1 MQAGGSRTRG
11 DAGRVFSIP
20 AGAPFLKVL
29 AGSLVNGE
37 LIEGFVP
44 RNDPLL
50 LPTATIYL
58 PTRRSARALASELV
72 AAMGSRACLLPQI
85 KAIGDPDED
94 FGESAAEAADATL
107 PRAIGDI
114 ERRLILSE
122 LVRGWTTEMSRS
134 VRDLLGEEDIAIPS
148 STAEAIRLS
157 GELGRL
163 IDSFATEEV
172 DLSRLDGLVGTDA
185 IEGRPQRWAEWWN
198 LTLHFI
204 SVLRKAWPAIL
215 EERRALDPA
224 ERRRQIIDKRRLRL
238 AEGDP
243 HGPVI
248 AAGSTG
254 SIPATAKLIAEIAGL
269 TNGAVVL
276 PGLDRDLPDTV
287 WNMLLLPDAEDE
299 TLSLCTHPQ
308 YALARLLRTLSMQR
322 KDVRP
327 LGESLLA
334 DRNKTLSAALV
345 PAVVTGLWAG
355 RGKIAPA
362 LDGMAL
368 VEASTEQQEAQAI
381 AIAMRE
387 TLETQQR
394 TAFMVTPDR
403 KLAMRVRA
411 ELARFGIYVEDSA
424 GTPLGATAPAR
435 LARLLLSTVLENEP
449 ACLAALLKNALVSGG
464 PESETAR
471 IARLFELAV
480 LRGAITIPGPGG
492 LESAAGAIKQLVA
505 ENPYAAPPVQA
516 MEETDWEAV
525 IALGKRLDEASRP
538 IRRIVIEAEI
548 VRIAELAAALK
559 DSLAS
564 AVLPS
569 AWAEFVSS
577 PGAAALER
585 FLEAVAAD
593 DTAGFA
599 FPPAESVDVLD
610 ALMSEQTV
618 RDLRERHQCLA
629 ILGPLE
635 ARLQNADRVILA
647 GLNEGTWPAVQR
659 NDAFLSRQMRAE
671 LGLSTPE
678 RRIGQAAHDFQQLC
692 GNGEVILTRSLR
704 SGSTPTVASRWLQR
718 LSIVAGNDCV
728 ETMRAEGNRYLSM
741 AGRIDTSG
749 IKTSRAKRPNPKP
762 PIDRRPQSLSVTE
775 IETWIRDPYAIH
787 AKHVLGL
794 RALPPLERPVDAM
807 IRGQIYHEILAR
819 FVAENENAAPPTA
832 RLAAIARETF
842 DRWQLPSE
850 LQAVWV
856 PRFMIVGE
864 LFLAWHGERMH
875 AVASS
880 HTEIRGQIAV
890 GDTGFTL
897 RGRADRIDVLNDGS
911 WAILDYKTGTNP
923 SMAQARTLSPQLA
936 LEANMAIRGGFSGQ
950 IGTPAPDNIAELA
963 YVRLI
968 AGDALKV
975 EGPCD
980 ARNAPSPNELMAKTW
995 DELLSLVLGFRDP
1008 ERGYP
1013 SRSAPAREGDIGGDY
1028 DHLAR
1033 VREWSFGEAE
1043 DHDD

>member
-1 MQAGGSRTRG
+1 MQAGGNKTSG
-11 DAGRVFSIP
+11 DAGRVFTIP

-29 AGSLVNGE
+29 ASSLVNGE

-50 LPTATIYL
+50 LPSATIYL
-58 PTRRSARALASELV
+58 PTRRSARTLASELV
-72 AAMGSRACLLPQI
+72 AAMGKRACLLPQI
-85 KAIGDPDED
+85 RAIGDPDED
-94 FGESAAEAADATL
+94 FSESAAEAADATL

-157 GELGRL
+157 GELARL
-163 IDSFATEEV
+163 IDGFATEEV
-172 DLSRLDGLVGTDA
+172 DLSRLNGLVGADA
-185 IEGRPQRWAEWWN
+185 VEGRPQRWAEWWN
-198 LTLHFI
+198 LTLHFV

-224 ERRRQIIDKRRLRL
+224 EKRRRVIDQRRLRL
-238 AEGDP
+238 AEHTP

-254 SIPATAKLIAEIAGL
+254 SIPATARLITEIAGL
-269 TNGAVVL
+269 RNGAVVL
-276 PGLDRDLPDTV
+276 PGLDLDLPETV
-287 WNMLLLPDAEDE
+287 WDTLVTPDAEDE

-308 YALARLLRTLSMQR
+308 YTLARLLRTLGMQR
-322 KDVRP
+322 KNVRS
-327 LGESLLA
+327 LGASLFA
-334 DRNKTLSAALV
+334 DRNKVVSAALM
-345 PAVVTGLWAG
+345 PAVATGQWASREKTAPELG
-355 RGKIAPA
+355 R
-362 LDGMAL
+362 MAL
-368 VEASTEQQEAQAI
+368 VEASSEQQEALAI

-387 TLETQQR
+387 ILEDPQR
-394 TAFMVTPDR
+394 TAFLVTPDR
-403 KLAMRVRA
+403 KLAMRIRA
-411 ELARFGIYVEDSA
+411 ELARFGIDVEDSA
-424 GTPLGATAPAR
+424 GLPLGATAPAR

-449 ACLAALLKNALVSGG
+449 ASLASLLKNTFVSGA
-464 PESETAR
+464 PQSETAR

-480 LRGAITIPGPGG
+480 LRGAVTIPGPGG
-492 LESAAGAIKQLVA
+492 LASAAEAMRQLVA
-505 ENPYAAPPVQA
+505 DNPYAAPPVQE
-516 MEETDWEAV
+516 MGETEWEAV
-525 IALGKRLDEASRP
+525 IGLGRRLDEASRP
-538 IRRIVIEAEI
+538 IRRILIGAGVIQ
-548 VRIAELAAALK
+548 IADLAAALK
-559 DSLAS
+559 ASLAL

-569 AWAEFVSS
+569 AWAEFASS

-585 FLEAVAAD
+585 FFEAVVGD

-610 ALMSEQTV
+610 ALMSEQTA
-618 RDLRERHQCLA
+618 RDLRKRHQCLA

-678 RRIGQAAHDFQQLC
+678 RRIGQSAHDFQQLC

-718 LSIVAGNDCV
+718 LSVVAGMDCV

-741 AGRIDTSG
+741 ASRIDSSG
-749 IKTSRAKRPNPKP
+749 SRTSRAKRPNPKP
-762 PIDRRPQSLSVTE
+762 PVDRRPHSLSVTE

-794 RALPPLERPVDAM
+794 RPLPPLDRPVDAM

-819 FVAENENAAPPTA
+819 FVAEKENAAPPPA

-842 DRWQLPSE
+842 ERWQLPSE
-850 LQAVWV
+850 LQAVWI

-864 LFLAWHGERMH
+864 LFLAWHGDRMQTI
-875 AVASS
+875 ASS

-890 GDTGFTL
+890 GETGFTL

-936 LEANMAIRGGFSGQ
+936 LEACMAIRGGFSGR
-950 IGTPAPDNIAELA
+950 IGKPDPDRIAELA
-963 YVRLI
+963 YVRLV

-980 ARNAPSPNELMAKTW
+980 ARNAPSPDELMAKTW
-995 DELLSLVLGFRDP
+995 DGLLSLVLGFRDP

-1013 SRSAPAREGDIGGDY
+1013 SRSAPAQEGDIGGDY

-1033 VREWSFGEAE
+1033 VREWSAGEAE
-1043 DHDD
+1043 DHDE

>member
-1 MQAGGSRTRG
+1 MQEGGRKAIG
-11 DAGRVFSIP
+11 HAGRVVSIP
-20 AGAPFLKVL
+20 AGAPFLKML
-29 AGSLVNGE
+29 ARSLVDGD

-50 LPTATIYL
+50 LPSATIYL

-72 AAMGSRACLLPQI
+72 AAMGARACLLPQI
-85 KAIGDPDED
+85 RAIGDPDED
-94 FGESAAEAADATL
+94 FGETAAEAADATL

-157 GELGRL
+157 GELARL

-224 ERRRQIIDKRRLRL
+224 ERRRQVIDRRTMRL
-238 AEGDP
+238 SERDP
-243 HGPVI
+243 SGPVI

-254 SIPATAKLIAEIAGL
+254 SIPATARLIAEIAGL

-276 PGLDRDLPDTV
+276 PGLDQDLPESV
-287 WNMLLLPDAEDE
+287 WNMLLLSDAEDE

-308 YALARLLRTLSMQR
+308 YALARLLRTLGMQR
-322 KDVRP
+322 KDVKP

-334 DRNKTLSAALV
+334 DRNKILSAALV
-345 PAVVTGLWAG
+345 PAVATGLWAG
-355 RGKIAPA
+355 RGKAAPA

-368 VEASTEQQEAQAI
+368 VEASTEQQEALAI

-387 TLETQQR
+387 TLETPQR
-394 TAFMVTPDR
+394 TAFLVTPDR

-411 ELARFGIYVEDSA
+411 ELARFGIDVEDSA

-449 ACLAALLKNALVSGG
+449 ACLAALLKNLFVSGE
-464 PESETAR
+464 PQSETAR
-471 IARLFELAV
+471 IAQLFEVAV
-480 LRGAITIPGPGG
+480 LRGAITIPGPGA
-492 LESAAGAIKQLVA
+492 LESAAGAMKQLVS

-516 MEETDWEAV
+516 MEEKDWEAV
-525 IALGKRLDEASRP
+525 IALGRRIDEASRP
-538 IRRIVIEAEI
+538 IRRLLIEAQT
-548 VRIAELAAALK
+548 VRIADLAAALK
-559 DSLAS
+559 DSVAL

-569 AWAEFVSS
+569 AWAEFASS
-577 PGAAALER
+577 PDAAALER
-585 FLEAVAAD
+585 FLEAAAAD
-593 DTAGFA
+593 DTAGFV
-599 FPPAESVDVLD
+599 FPPAECVDVLD
-610 ALMSEQTV
+610 ALMSEQNA
-618 RDLRERHQCLA
+618 RDLKESHRRLA

-635 ARLQNADRVILA
+635 ARLQHADRAILA

-671 LGLSTPE
+671 LGLPTPE

-704 SGSTPTVASRWLQR
+704 SGSAPTVASRWLQR
-718 LSIVAGNDCV
+718 LFVVAGKDCV
-728 ETMRAEGNRYLSM
+728 EAMRAEGNRYLSM
-741 AGRIDTSG
+741 ASRIDLSG
-749 IKTSRAKRPNPKP
+749 KRPARAKRPNPKP

-787 AKHVLGL
+787 ARHVLGL

-819 FVAENENAAPPTA
+819 FVEEKEGNTPPAA

-842 DRWQLPSE
+842 GRWQLPSE

-864 LFLAWHGERMH
+864 LFLAWHGQRMQS
-875 AVASS
+875 VASS
-880 HTEIRGQIAV
+880 HTEIRGRIAV
-890 GDTGFTL
+890 GETGFTL

-911 WAILDYKTGTNP
+911 WAILDYKTGISP

-936 LEANMAIRGGFSGQ
+936 LEANMAIRSGFSDR
-950 IGTPAPDNIAELA
+950 IGKPDSGRISELA

-968 AGDALKV
+968 AGDALRV

-980 ARNAPSPNELMAKTW
+980 GRNAPTQSELMTQSW
-995 DELLSLVLGFRDP
+995 DELLTLIQGFRDP
-1008 ERGYP
+1008 DRGYP

-1033 VREWSFGEAE
+1033 VREWSAGGT
-1043 DHDD
+1043 DDRDD